1 MPYITVSHL
10 ILEAIVSLHVRMWQI
25 RPGGECLLCFFLHH
39 STINTT
45 VLYSNVYYYSYIIVS
60 QSTNTGPRQ
69 RYIVVEFLTLGSLN
83 KLISTRITVRNV
95 Y

>member
-10 ILEAIVSLHVRMWQI
+10 ILEAIDSLHVRMWQI
-25 RPGGECLLCFFLHH
+25 QPGGECLLCFFLHH

-45 VLYSNVYYYSYIIVS
+45 VLYTNVYSYIIVS
-60 QSTNTGPRQ
+60 QSTNTGPRH